1 MITKIFPKTIDNTYK
16 GYKLALYFFY
26 AITAVTLVR
35 SLIHILAFDGG
46 AESIATIPL
55 SQYPKDAASTIVFL
69 FSLWGSSQ
77 LIIGVI
83 YLVVVFRY
91 KSLIPL
97 MYLLLFAEYSMRLI
111 LGHLKPIVILGTAPA
126 TFANYIMIPL
136 SIVLFFLSILSRD
149 KNLS

>member
-1 MITKIFPKTIDNTYK
+1 MINQIFPKTIDNTYK

-55 SQYPKDAASTIVFL
+55 NQYPNDAASTIVFL

-77 LIIGVI
+77 LIIGLI
-83 YLVVVFRY
+83 YLVVVLRY

-97 MYLLLFAEYSMRLI
+97 MYILLFAEYSMRLI
-111 LGHLKPIVILGTAPA
+111 LGHVKPITTLGTAPGA
-126 TFANYIMIPL
+126 IANYIMIPL
-136 SIVLFFLSILSRD
+136 SIILLFLSIQSRNQ
-149 KNLS
+149 KC